1 MRDGLLLHTQVIPD
15 EGAYIILRAYLDLVP
30 VFLVIILL
38 FLRRQAH
45 KDEVSDLITFAEVKT
60 CRVQALKNELWIV
73 VHIQPD
79 VYNLQTADRIVKLID
94 GDFLFLN
101 AVIKIIV
108 VHSQIGFADM
118 LRRIREQL
126 PKSLLVILYRFE
138 LDTGILRLPLIHE
151 VFLKNPLLQISS
163 LRHNDTLINQVIH
176 CKEQQRYCR
185 KALLAVDNQELLIV
199 AVRIVNGNKAAEE
212 VTLPMPL
219 DNFYKVIVQ
228 LLAVFGFPVIVSL
241 VHRDDKSLVGALHI
255 FNEFTFRTLHF
266 ASILLVL
273 LKIGI
278 APQRSNSVFF

>member
-1 MRDGLLLHTQVIPD
+1 MRDGLLFHTQVIPD
-15 EGAYIILRAYLDLVP
+15 ESTHIILRADLDLIP
-30 VFLVIILL
+30 VFFVIMLL
-38 FLRRQAH
+38 LLRRQAH
-45 KDEVSDLITFAEVKT
+45 QYEVSDLITFAKVKT
-60 CRVQALKNELWIV
+60 GRVQTLKNELRIV

-108 VHSQIGFADM
+108 VHCQIGFADM

-126 PKSLLVILYRFE
+126 PKSSLVILYRFE

-176 CKEQQRYCR
+176 SKEQQRYCR
-185 KALLAVDNQELLIV
+185 KALLAVDNQELLILPI
-199 AVRIVNGNKAAEE
+199 RIINGNKATEE

-219 DNFYKVIVQ
+219 NDFYKVIVQ
-228 LLAVFGFPVIVSL
+228 LLAVFSFPVVVSL
-241 VHRDDKSLVGALHI
+241 VNRNDKPLV
-255 FNEFTFRTLHF
+255 
-266 ASILLVL
+266 
-273 LKIGI
+273 
-278 APQRSNSVFF
+278 